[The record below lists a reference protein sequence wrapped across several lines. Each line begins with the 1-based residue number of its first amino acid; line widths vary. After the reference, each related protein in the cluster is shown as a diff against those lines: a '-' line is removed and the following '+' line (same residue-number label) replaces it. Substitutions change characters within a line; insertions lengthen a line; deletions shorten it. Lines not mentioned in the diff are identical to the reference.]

1 MAADEETAETM
12 IKDLRGHM
20 FFGKPM
26 RLNFAKKDS
35 DFNAKMKGTF
45 DAGVSKARA
54 KANEDFVK
62 IREQKAKRKI
72 IDKVIQ
78 LRRQSQ

>member
-1 MAADEETAETM
+1 
-12 IKDLRGHM
+12 M